1 MTAQAPVI
9 DLKNIEL
16 ERKEKW
22 STCEIGS
29 LEQVVLNNYTVPYY
43 KVM

>member
-16 ERKEKW
+16 DRKERKEKW
-22 STCEIGS
+22 STWEIGS
-29 LEQVVLNNYTVPYY
+29 LEQVVLNIQYHTIN
-43 KVM
+43 